1 MKRIYTPTKRKKI
14 LIVDDD
20 ETVASIY
27 RNKFED
33 EQFAVDVASNGERA
47 LQLLE
52 ESPVDL
58 VILDSSLP
66 GMNGV
71 ELLQAIRSRPGS
83 AALPVIVFSN
93 AYVPGLTQAVS
104 AAGAS
109 RCVKKSDCTPRQMVK
124 LVRAAI
130 DPSFGPGPAPAR
142 KQPDRID
149 ETELN
154 DLEKAF
160 QANLVADFLANTPQ
174 KILNLR
180 NGYREFVNA
189 NLENLRL
196 VELSEMHQEARFLA
210 GAAGIAGFHKIAELT
225 SALESLLDQLSNKP
239 AKITPSVIR
248 TIAQAVDS
256 LAALVNGSTNYEIEK
271 TIVPAVL
278 VVDDEAISR
287 ETICSAL
294 EKADLAVIGL
304 EDPMAAEQ
312 VLEGT
317 HFDLIFLDVEMP
329 GLSGIELCAKIRK
342 MMMNRATPVVFVTAH
357 SDFGN
362 RAKSSLSGGN
372 DFIAKPVLPGEL
384 AVKALTWLFMER
396 LTPVPTMKIAPA
408 GRNVTQPQALK
419 ALAG

>member
-1 MKRIYTPTKRKKI
+1 MKRIYTPTKRKRI

-20 ETVASIY
+20 VMVASIY
-27 RNKFED
+27 RKKFED

-71 ELLQAIRSRPGS
+71 ALLQAIRSRPGS

-93 AYVPGLTQAVS
+93 AYFPGLTQAVS

-109 RCVKKSDCTPRQMVK
+109 RCVKKSDCTPRQMVN

-130 DPSFGPGPAPAR
+130 DPSVGPGPAPAR

-160 QANLVADFLANTPQ
+160 QASLVADFRDNTPQ
-174 KILNLR
+174 KLLRLR
-180 NGYREFVNA
+180 NGYHTFVNA
-189 NLENLRL
+189 KVENLRL
-196 VELSEMHQEARFLA
+196 AELCEMHQQARFLA

-225 SALESLLDQLSNKP
+225 SALEGLLDQLSKKP

-256 LAALVNGSTNYEIEK
+256 VAALFEGSTNHENEK
-271 TIVPAVL
+271 TIAPVVL

-287 ETICSAL
+287 ETVCSAL
-294 EKADLAVIGL
+294 EKADLAVTGL
-304 EDPMAAEQ
+304 EDPTAAEH
-312 VLEGT
+312 VLEET

-329 GLSGIELCAKIRK
+329 GQSGMELCAKIRK
-342 MMMNRATPVVFVTAH
+342 MTMNRTTPVVFVTAH

-372 DFIAKPVLPGEL
+372 DFIAKPFLPIEL
-384 AVKALTWLFMER
+384 TVKALTWLFMER
-396 LTPVPTMKIAPA
+396 LTPVPTLKIVPA
-408 GRNVTQPQALK
+408 EQNVTQPQALK